1 MLRFDRY
8 IYLLKQIIKN
18 FPRLIELTEKDNL
31 TLTEFTELNK
41 LEEKMDEIKNE
52 MIKSSPELFDILPP
66 DILQKLIGPSNDLK
80 LTKSEINKLSDF
92 LEKKERK
99 KRRIKK
105 RKIVNNDDF
114 INTLYDFIDNSV
126 N

>member
-66 DILQKLIGPSNDLK
+66 DFIQKLIGPSDDLK